1 MLSTCPPVCACVCNI
16 STSNGFLKIR
26 KRCKINCISG
36 HIFPY
41 AVLLLRRVAGHLIY
55 AGSSAAA
62 AHHWQAV
69 FAGHLQTGNYVI
81 VNDNHNSSSGG
92 GGGRVARVV
101 RVSWS
106 RDRRAG
112 AYAPIT
118 SRGTLV
124 VDDVIVSCYAEL
136 ASDWAAHLAL
146 APLRYLYD
154 AVHLC
159 HVTADW
165 LGQTTTGVG
174 RWQPG
179 TTPVDGVHWY
189 GALLWRL
196 AGAVLPASYWWPSA

>member
-1 MLSTCPPVCACVCNI
+1 M
-16 STSNGFLKIR
+16 GFLKFVR
-26 KRCKINCISG
+26 DVKSTASAGISF
-36 HIFPY
+36 HTQF
-41 AVLLLRRVAGHLIY
+41 LLRRVAGHLIY

-112 AYAPIT
+112 VYAPIT